1 LQARLAPAQLTDI
14 KASSAKCRILQ
25 TTRACMAL
33 RAGRDAI
40 GRAINWG
47 ERRMN

>member
-1 LQARLAPAQLTDI
+1 MTDI

-25 TTRACMAL
+25 TMRACMAQ

-40 GRAINWG
+40 GRAING
-47 ERRMN
+47 RDGA